1 MAAKEKQQTQP
12 RGELV
17 YRSIA
22 MPADANI
29 NGDIFGGWV
38 MAQMD
43 LGASVIAVK
52 TAGRRVVT
60 VAADGMSFLYPVR
73 VGDLVSYY
81 GRLESIGRTS
91 MKIHIEVWVERGGL
105 SKESILTTQAVFTYV
120 AMGEDGRPVPVRPAG
135 QSPA

>member
-1 MAAKEKQQTQP
+1 MAISKDTKSPTQP
-12 RGELV
+12 KGELV

-22 MPADANI
+22 MPADANL

-43 LGASVIAVK
+43 LGASVVAMR

-60 VAADGMSFLYPVR
+60 VAVDGMSFHYPVHI
-73 VGDLVSYY
+73 GDLVSYY

-91 MKIHIEVWVERGGL
+91 MKIHIEVWVERMSLKGL
-105 SKESILTTQAVFTYV
+105 PLMTTQAMFTYV
-120 AMGEDGRPVPVRPAG
+120 AIDDEGRPVPVRPE
-135 QSPA
+135 

>member
-1 MAAKEKQQTQP
+1 METNVKP
-12 RGELV
+12 MGELV

-60 VAADGMSFLYPVR
+60 VAVDGMSFLYPIR

-81 GRLESIGRTS
+81 GRLDSIGRTS
-91 MKIHIEVWVERGGL
+91 MKIRIEVWVERGGFSDAPL
-105 SKESILTTQAVFTYV
+105 LTTHAIFTYV
-120 AMGEDGRPVPVRPAG
+120 AIGDDGKPVPV
-135 QSPA
+135 QSAD

>member
-1 MAAKEKQQTQP
+1 MGASKEKQP
-12 RGELV
+12 EGELV

-60 VAADGMSFLYPVR
+60 VAVDGMSFHYPIR

-81 GRLESIGRTS
+81 GRLDSIGRTS
-91 MKIHIEVWVERGGL
+91 MKIHIEVWVERGGFGDAP
-105 SKESILTTQAVFTYV
+105 ILTTQAMFTYV
-120 AMGEDGRPVPVRPAG
+120 AIGEDGRPVPVKPE
-135 QSPA
+135 

>member
-1 MAAKEKQQTQP
+1 MTDKKSTQP
-12 RGELV
+12 SNGPHGELV

-22 MPADANI
+22 MPADANV
-29 NGDIFGGWV
+29 NGDVFGGWV

-60 VAADGMSFLYPVR
+60 VAVDAMSFLYPIR

-81 GRLESIGRTS
+81 GQLDSIGRTS
-91 MKIHIEVWVERGGL
+91 MKINIEVWVERGGISTEL
-105 SKESILTTQAVFTYV
+105 IRTTQAVFTYV
-120 AMGEDGRPVPVRPAG
+120 AIGDDGKPVPVR
-135 QSPA
+135 STSH